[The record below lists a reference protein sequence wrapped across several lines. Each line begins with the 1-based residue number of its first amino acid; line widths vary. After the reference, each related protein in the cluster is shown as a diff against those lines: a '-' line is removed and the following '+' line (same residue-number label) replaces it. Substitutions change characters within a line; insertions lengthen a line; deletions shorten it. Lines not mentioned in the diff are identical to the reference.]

1 MILYVNGD
9 SHSVGHGTA
18 HSAGMCFNDAEL
30 QPLGEAPHPANL
42 PHSYGAL
49 LAQQLNVNLVCQAL
63 SGGSLDRAI
72 RTTKTFLYQNQGPVF
87 VLLGVPSWER
97 TEKFYHYSWWPI
109 NYTGHEH
116 LPAGLHKWYKNW
128 ILEWERGSM
137 RYYHDQP
144 HIHQQLIEFHAWL
157 DQHQVPH
164 LFFNTAQSFVIDG
177 RFQEHDWQGAFV
189 TPYGDHTTPTHY
201 LNWCRSQGYVDD
213 EYGHYGKDAHVAW
226 ANYLLPH
233 IQSRL

>member
-18 HSAGMCFNDAEL
+18 HSAGMCFNDEPVHAI
-30 QPLGEAPHPANL
+30 GEAPHPANL

-49 LAQQLNVNLVCQAL
+49 LSQQLNVNLVCQAL

-97 TEKFYHYSWWPI
+97 TEKYHQHCWWPI
-109 NYTGHEH
+109 NFTGHEH
-116 LPAGLHKWYKNW
+116 LPPGLHNWYKSW

-144 HIHQQLIEFHAWL
+144 RIHQQLIEFDAWL
-157 DQHQVPH
+157 NQHQVPH

-213 EYGHYGKDAHVAW
+213 EHGHYGKVAHIAW